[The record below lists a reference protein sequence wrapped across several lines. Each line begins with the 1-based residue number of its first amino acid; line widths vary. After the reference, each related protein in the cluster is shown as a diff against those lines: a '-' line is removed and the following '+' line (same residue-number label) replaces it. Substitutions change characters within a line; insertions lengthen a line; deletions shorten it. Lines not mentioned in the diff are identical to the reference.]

1 MSTNPWDRA
10 SRMLVPVDG
19 RRRAEVLVLAPGLPD
34 VATIFTFM
42 RDAELRFQTLRM
54 RVEETKVGVR
64 GERHIVHEVSLRH
77 PGDAKVISTVPDDAI
92 SSDYEVWISD
102 GETVRTYSGE
112 HRLGTERPVRRKV
125 VDLDDPDLPG
135 RSTVY
140 VPVTE
145 LPMESV
151 VETLVHP
158 GGFAQNV
165 LATGECWIGGTVR
178 VAGREAILVECD
190 HPRTIEIDADRP
202 DHHFQL
208 SVDRETGVIT
218 RLVETIAG
226 EVTRSAT
233 VTSLGADVALPPS
246 AFVFTFP
253 SGTTLIY

>member
-1 MSTNPWDRA
+1 MSTAPWDRA

-19 RRRAEVLVLAPGLPD
+19 SRRPEISVLAPSLPD
-34 VATIFTFM
+34 IATLFTFM
-42 RDAELRFQTLRM
+42 RDAELRFQTLRL
-54 RVEETKVGVR
+54 RVEETNVAIG
-64 GERHIVHEVSLRH
+64 GERRTVHEVSMRH
-77 PGDAKVISTVPDDAI
+77 PGDAKVISTDPDGPI
-92 SSDYEVWISD
+92 SSDYQVWISD
-102 GETVRTYSGE
+102 GETVRTYAGR

-125 VDLDDPDLPG
+125 VGLDDPDLPG

-178 VAGREAILVECD
+178 VAGREAIVVECD
-190 HPRTIEIDADRP
+190 HPRTIEIEADRP

-208 SVDRETGVIT
+208 CVDRETGLVS
-218 RLVETIAG
+218 RLVETIGG
-226 EVTRSAT
+226 EMTRSAT
-233 VTSLGADVALPPS
+233 IATLDADRPLPP
-246 AFVFTFP
+246 ATFVFTFP
-253 SGTTLIY
+253 TGTTLIY

>member
-1 MSTNPWDRA
+1 MSTVPWDQA

-19 RRRAEVLVLAPGLPD
+19 LRGAEFLVLAPGLPD
-34 VATIFTFM
+34 LATLFTFM
-42 RDAELRFQTLRM
+42 RDAELRFLTLRL
-54 RVEETKVGVR
+54 RVEETNVGIGGDR
-64 GERHIVHEVSLRH
+64 RTVHEVSMRH
-77 PGDAKVISTVPDDAI
+77 PGDAKVISTDPDGPIAG
-92 SSDYEVWISD
+92 DYKVWISD
-102 GETVRTYSGE
+102 GTTVRTYSGK

-125 VDLDDPDLPG
+125 VGLDDPDLPG

-178 VAGREAILVECD
+178 VGGREAILIECD
-190 HPRTIEIDADRP
+190 HPRTIEIEADRP
-202 DHHFQL
+202 DHHLQL
-208 SVDRETGVIT
+208 SVDRETGIVI
-218 RLVETIAG
+218 RLVESIGG
-226 EVTRSAT
+226 EVTRDAT
-233 VTSLGADVALPPS
+233 ITTLDADKALPPS

-253 SGTTLIY
+253 TGTTLIY

>member
-1 MSTNPWDRA
+1 MSTAPWDRA

-19 RRRAEVLVLAPGLPD
+19 LRRAEVAVLAPGLPD
-34 VATIFTFM
+34 LASLFTFM
-42 RDAELRFQTLRM
+42 RDAELRFRTLRL
-54 RVEETKVGVR
+54 RVEEINAGVG
-64 GERHIVHEVSLRH
+64 GERRTVHEVTLRH
-77 PGDAKVISTVPDDAI
+77 PGDVKVISTDPDGPI
-92 SSDYEVWISD
+92 SSEYQVWISD
-102 GETVRTYSGE
+102 GETVRTYAGR

-125 VDLDDPDLPG
+125 VGLDDPDLPG

-190 HPRTIEIDADRP
+190 HPRTIEIAADRP
-202 DHHFQL
+202 DHHLQL
-208 SVDRETGVIT
+208 SVDRETGIVT
-218 RLVETIAG
+218 RLVETIGG
-226 EVTRSAT
+226 ETTRVAT
-233 VTSLGADVALPPS
+233 ITTLDADVALPPS

-253 SGTTLIY
+253 TGTTLIY